1 MPMLLP
7 TYLAILSDHPSDPRN
22 ASSCDQR
29 LLGQLGGIWCMVNG
43 SLDGNG
49 AWVMDGYTGYA
60 RLSLRPYSRDPR
72 DSLLGLAK
80 VSTSAQ

>member
-1 MPMLLP
+1 
-7 TYLAILSDHPSDPRN
+7 
-22 ASSCDQR
+22 
-29 LLGQLGGIWCMVNG
+29 MVNG
-43 SLDGNG
+43 SLNGNG

-60 RLSLRPYSRDPR
+60 RLSQRPYSRDPR